1 MNQLK
6 NIREQDQKITG
17 QKCFTKDKKL
27 RMIL

>member
-6 NIREQDQKITG
+6 NREQDLKITE